1 MERLFV
7 FVETKSWKNVGKQ
20 KWLKRKKKK
29 KLKVRKFLMR
39 KEPEN

>member
-20 KWLKRKKKK
+20 KWLKRKKK
-29 KLKVRKFLMR
+29 LKVRKFLMR